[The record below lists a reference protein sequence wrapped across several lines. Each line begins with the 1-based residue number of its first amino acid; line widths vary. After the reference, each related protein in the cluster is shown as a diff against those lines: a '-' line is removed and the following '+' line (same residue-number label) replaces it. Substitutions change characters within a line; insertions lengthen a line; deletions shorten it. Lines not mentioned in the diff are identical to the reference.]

1 MRRRRKTDEV
11 AETVIVTTDDGKT
24 FRCSIAST
32 GRETEPHWAVID
44 EQAEQYLG
52 PPVLPDHSP
61 EAIQRQIT
69 DWWKDRTQ
77 SRPQPSPKSGASSSR
92 RGGREN
98 KESALD

>member
-1 MRRRRKTDEV
+1 MRRRRKSDQV

-32 GRETEPHWAVID
+32 GRETEPHWALID

-61 EAIQRQIT
+61 QTIRRQIT
-69 DWWKDRTQ
+69 EWWQNRTHA
-77 SRPQPSPKSGASSSR
+77 SRSASPQSGAPDTGEKTGSR
-92 RGGREN
+92 
-98 KESALD
+98 K